1 MDRYIVYVIIV
12 VVMALVAGII
22 TLISLYPPHIQAAP
36 PVTTTKVTTNITQVT
51 NSTTTVQTTTQFPA
65 KLFSSLSG
73 PFTVNSQELESLLS
87 YMPPGVIVNKTANTI
102 IFTSKTVY
110 LVILAGPTTGPPN
123 SILTFQAF
131 NLTNPTIEVPAN
143 STVVIAVIDAG
154 YLNHSFGITTVPPP
168 YPASVSPSQYP
179 PAFPGS
185 EMPASLLING
195 LSPASSN
202 LYSGYLLR
210 FNATKPG
217 TYWYL
222 CFVPGH
228 AASGM
233 YGKFIVY
240 G

>member
-1 MDRYIVYVIIV
+1 MDRYFIYVAIV
-12 VVMALVAGII
+12 VVLSLIAGIS
-22 TLISLYPPHIQAAP
+22 TLIYLYPPHSQAARSIP
-36 PVTTTKVTTNITQVT
+36 SNSTQVV
-51 NSTTTVQTTTQFPA
+51 NSTSVTSTSTQSPIG
-65 KLFSSLSG
+65 LLSSLSG
-73 PFTVNSQELESLLS
+73 AFTVSSAELESLVS
-87 YMPPGVIVNKTANTI
+87 YKPPGVLVNKSSNTI

-110 LVILAGPTTGPPN
+110 LVILAGPSSN
-123 SILTFQAF
+123 VLTFQVF
-131 NLTNPTIEVPAN
+131 NLTNPTIEVPLD
-143 STVVIAVIDAG
+143 STVIIAVIDVG
-154 YLNHSFGITTVPPP
+154 YLNHSFGITSTPPP
-168 YPASVSPSQYP
+168 YPASVSPDQDP

-185 EMPASLLING
+185 EMPSALLING

-202 LYSGYLLR
+202 IYSGYLLK